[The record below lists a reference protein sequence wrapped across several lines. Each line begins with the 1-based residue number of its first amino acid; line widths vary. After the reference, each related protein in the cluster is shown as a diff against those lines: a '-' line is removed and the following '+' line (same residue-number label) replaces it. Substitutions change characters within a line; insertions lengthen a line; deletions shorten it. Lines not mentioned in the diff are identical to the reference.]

1 MQIVKIHRKYLIN
14 KVNALLF
21 IFIVFVE
28 ILICFLSIKHLK
40 LEYNWFEGKIA
51 FTSYLETNLMYYKL
65 VVINLICFIWGNSFT
80 KNANSYHLLVT
91 GYQGIKLKYILS
103 KLLMLIIITISL
115 IFISFYLMTLIG
127 VLCCNFVSINKII
140 FELFINVLLI
150 CIIYGLLS
158 SVFTILINN
167 QYACFLSSGIFVL
180 CELISDNFNDIK
192 LFYVFFPGLSLNYDL
207 CFGIIHLLFI
217 SIIYVFLVVLVYL
230 YKK

>member
-1 MQIVKIHRKYLIN
+1 M
-14 KVNALLF
+14 
-21 IFIVFVE
+21 
-28 ILICFLSIKHLK
+28 ICFLSIKHLK

-180 CELISDNFNDIK
+180 CELISDSFNDIK

>member
-14 KVNALLF
+14 KVNVLLF

-127 VLCCNFVSINKII
+127 VLCCNFVSINKIM

-180 CELISDNFNDIK
+180 CELISDSFNDIK